1 MAESDFAVSL
11 GTARYIASQYEVID
25 TLMGGET
32 YRRLFRRPTR
42 LCQGGS
48 YGIADSGNSKWRGI
62 DGLFG
67 VPFLSTGQT
76 YFCPTSS
83 AARRPGIGKFVS
95 LPLRVA
101 VLPTTDA
108 AITALAR
115 IDSARRNRTG
125 IVNLMD
131 LENAHVNEDDL

>member
-1 MAESDFAVSL
+1 MVSPIL
-11 GTARYIASQYEVID
+11 VIQSGVGSTD
-25 TLMGGET
+25 CSGC
-32 YRRLFRRPTR
+32 RFFRRGRHIFAQR
-42 LCQGGS
+42 LQQPE
-48 YGIADSGNSKWRGI
+48 DR
-62 DGLFG
+62 
-67 VPFLSTGQT
+67 
-76 YFCPTSS
+76 
-83 AARRPGIGKFVS
+83 GIGKFVS

-131 LENAHVNEDDL
+131 LEKAHVNEDDL